1 MQFNEK
7 TIEEIRKDLHRHI
20 DNICDGIL
28 AELNGAQYAG
38 DGLEGIRLLNNAGRF
53 KGTKPKAVL
62 FPDGRKIS
70 VRKWKEVVAAL
81 LADCITDQNRLNYLL
96 GIRGR
101 VFGKQRLILANSP
114 SGMAQPMQI
123 CDQLWMETK
132 YDTETLLRVLMFRI
146 FDVVGYDYSG
156 IRIMLREDGVRHV
169 VSE

>member
-7 TIEEIRKDLHRHI
+7 TIEDIRNDLHRHI
-20 DNICDGIL
+20 DSICDGIL

-81 LADCITDQNRLNYLL
+81 LADCITDQTRLNYLL
-96 GIRGR
+96 EIRGR
-101 VFGKQRLILANSP
+101 VFGKQRLILADSP

-156 IRIMLREDGVRHV
+156 VRIVLRRDGVNYEG
-169 VSE
+169 SE

>member
-38 DGLEGIRLLNNAGRF
+38 EGLEGIRLVNNAGRF

-70 VRKWKEVVAAL
+70 VKKWKEVVAAL
-81 LADCITDQNRLNYLL
+81 LADCITDQNRLQYLL
-96 GIRGR
+96 EIRGR
-101 VFGKQRLILANSP
+101 VFGKQRLILADSP
-114 SGMAQPMQI
+114 SGMVQPMQI

-132 YDTETLLRVLMFRI
+132 YDTETLLKVLMFRI
-146 FDVVGYDYSG
+146 FDVVGYDYG
-156 IRIMLREDGVRHV
+156 GVRIILREDGGRYA